1 MSNSYELPKT
11 PIPFLDGNQPFNS
24 DSTHGGEPIVV
35 KKTPNIM
42 GLQQV
47 VVKYALNVAPENF
60 QRPESWSKEDQKKF
74 FISLCMDRV
83 EGVIVIVDVENALYK
98 LQQVAPDDRVIS
110 YIYEP
115 IIEAGLEYIVL
126 DGNNRLQF
134 LINLINGTYSIP
146 EGRYGYIRDPQDHSI
161 SVFTV
166 QRNKNKFSDLPKA
179 VQRTLLNRLIIVSE
193 YTQIGYDGL
202 SEVFL
207 NTNSGVFPNAQE
219 IRNALNS
226 PWADYVRSLRSE
238 IPELLG
244 HMFKNFKKRYCG
256 DDWIVD
262 CLDFALNVRTE
273 QRNDK
278 DEVINVTYSP
288 ISQTTKTKLYKSDF
302 LSSAEQIRIRDTFID
317 LASFLSQLIDEK
329 ITKEDKKLLK
339 RKSLIQNLFY
349 LMYNGLTTYEQF
361 QQAVELHDKAYFDKK
376 NTFYPNWS
384 DAKDDQQY
392 DDLTF
397 KNACEGSR
405 AINMEFRCLQLGQIL
420 PKVLGSELSEAFD
433 LN

>member
-1 MSNSYELPKT
+1 MSNSYELPKS
-11 PIPFLDGNQPFNS
+11 PIPFLDGHQPLNL
-24 DSTHGGEPIVV
+24 DHAHGGEPIVV

-60 QRPESWSKEDQKKF
+60 QRPESWSKDDQKAF

-98 LQQVAPDDRVIS
+98 LQQVAPDDRAIS
-110 YIYEP
+110 NIFNP
-115 IIEAGLEYIVL
+115 IQEAGLEYIIL

-134 LINLINGTYSIP
+134 LINLINDIYSIP

-166 QRNKNKFSDLPKA
+166 KRNKNKFSDLPKP

-226 PWADYVRSLRSE
+226 PWADYVRALRSE
-238 IPELLG
+238 IPQLLG

-262 CLDFALNVRTE
+262 CLDFVLNVKTDE
-273 QRNDK
+273 RNDE
-278 DEVINVTYSP
+278 DEVINTTYSP
-288 ISQTTKTKLYKSDF
+288 ITQSSKTKLYKSDF
-302 LSSAEQIRIRDTFID
+302 PTPAEQVRIKDTFID
-317 LASFLSQLIDEK
+317 LASFVDQMIDEK

-339 RKSLIQNLFY
+339 RKALLQNLFY
-349 LMYNGLTTYEQF
+349 MMYHGLTTYEQV

-376 NTFYPNWS
+376 NVFYPNWS
-384 DAKDDQQY
+384 DADTDKQF

-405 AINMEFRCLQLGQIL
+405 AINMEFRCLQLTKIISEVMGT
-420 PKVLGSELSEAFD
+420 ELSKAFN
-433 LN
+433 L

>member
-1 MSNSYELPKT
+1 MSNSYELPKS
-11 PIPFLDGNQPFNS
+11 PIPFLDGHQPLNL
-24 DSTHGGEPIVV
+24 DPARGGEPIVV

-60 QRPESWSKEDQKKF
+60 QRPESWSKDDQKKF

-98 LQQVAPDDRVIS
+98 LQQVAPDDRAIS
-110 YIYEP
+110 NIYEP
-115 IIEAGLEYIVL
+115 ILEAGLEYIVL

-134 LINLINGTYSIP
+134 LINLINGIYSIP

-166 QRNKNKFSDLPKA
+166 KRNKNKFTDLPKP
-179 VQRTLLNRLIIVSE
+179 VQRTLLNRLIIISE

-202 SEVFL
+202 SDVFL
-207 NTNSGVFPNAQE
+207 NTNSGVFPNPQE

-226 PWADYVRSLRSE
+226 PWADFVRSLRSE
-238 IPELLG
+238 MPQLLG

-262 CLDFALNVRTE
+262 CLDFVLNVADIDPDGVEDTR
-273 QRNDK
+273 
-278 DEVINVTYSP
+278 YSP
-288 ISQTTKTKLYKSDF
+288 ISQSSKTNLYRSDF
-302 LSSAEQIRIRDTFID
+302 LSSAEQIKIRDTFID
-317 LASFLSQLIDEK
+317 LASFLDQMIDEQ

-349 LMYNGLTTYEQF
+349 MMYNGLTTYEQV

-376 NTFYPNWS
+376 NVFYPNWS
-384 DAKDDQQY
+384 DAKEDKQF

-405 AINMEFRCLQLGQIL
+405 GINMEFRCLQLSKIL
-420 PKVLGSELSEAFD
+420 SQVLGTELNKA
-433 LN
+433 LNL

>member
-1 MSNSYELPKT
+1 MSNSYELPKS
-11 PIPFLDGNQPFNS
+11 PIPFLDGHQPLNL
-24 DSTHGGEPIVV
+24 DPARGGEPIVV

-60 QRPESWSKEDQKKF
+60 QRPESWSKEDQKAF

-98 LQQVAPDDRVIS
+98 LQQVAPDDRAIS
-110 YIYEP
+110 NIYEP
-115 IIEAGLEYIVL
+115 ILEAGLEYIVL

-134 LINLINGTYSIP
+134 LINLINGIYSIP

-166 QRNKNKFSDLPKA
+166 KRNKNKFSDLPKP
-179 VQRTLLNRLIIVSE
+179 VQRTLLNRLIIISE

-207 NTNSGVFPNAQE
+207 NTNSGVFPNPQE

-226 PWADYVRSLRSE
+226 PWADFVRTLRSE
-238 IPELLG
+238 MPQLLG

-262 CLDFALNVRTE
+262 CLDFVLNVADVDPEGEKET
-273 QRNDK
+273 
-278 DEVINVTYSP
+278 TYSP
-288 ISQTTKTKLYKSDF
+288 ISQSSKTKLYKSDF

-317 LASFLSQLIDEK
+317 LASFLDQMIDEK

-349 LMYNGLTTYEQF
+349 MMYNGLTTYEQI
-361 QQAVELHDKAYFDKK
+361 QEAVELHDKAYFDKK

-384 DAKDDQQY
+384 NAHDDLQF

-405 AINMEFRCLQLGQIL
+405 AINMEFRCLQLSKIISQ
-420 PKVLGSELSEAFD
+420 VLGTELNKA
-433 LN
+433 LNL

>member
-1 MSNSYELPKT
+1 MSNSYELPKS
-11 PIPFLDGNQPFNS
+11 PIPFLDGHQPLNL
-24 DSTHGGEPIVV
+24 DPARGGEPIVV

-60 QRPESWSKEDQKKF
+60 QRPESWSKEDQKAF

-98 LQQVAPDDRVIS
+98 LQQVAPDDRAIS
-110 YIYEP
+110 NIYEP
-115 IIEAGLEYIVL
+115 ILEAGLEYIVL

-134 LINLINGTYSIP
+134 LINLINDIYSIP

-166 QRNKNKFSDLPKA
+166 KRNKNKFSDLPKP
-179 VQRTLLNRLIIVSE
+179 VQRTLLNRLIIISE

-238 IPELLG
+238 IPQLLG

-262 CLDFALNVRTE
+262 CLDFVLNVADVDPDGVKETA
-273 QRNDK
+273 
-278 DEVINVTYSP
+278 YYP
-288 ISQTTKTKLYKSDF
+288 ITQTSKTKLYKGDF
-302 LSSAEQIRIRDTFID
+302 LSAAEQIRIRDTFID
-317 LASFLSQLIDEK
+317 LASFLDQLIDEK

-339 RKSLIQNLFY
+339 RKSLIQNLFF
-349 LMYNGLTTYEQF
+349 MIYNGLTTYEQV
-361 QQAVELHDKAYFDKK
+361 QAAVELHDKAYFDKK

-384 DAKDDQQY
+384 DAETDKQF

-405 AINMEFRCLQLGQIL
+405 AINMEFRYLQLTKIMSE
-420 PKVLGSELSEAFD
+420 VLGTELNKAFN
-433 LN
+433 L

>member
-1 MSNSYELPKT
+1 MSNSYELPKS
-11 PIPFLDGNQPFNS
+11 PIPFLDGHQPLNL
-24 DSTHGGEPIVV
+24 DPARGGEPIVV

-60 QRPESWSKEDQKKF
+60 QRPESWSKDDQKKF

-98 LQQVAPDDRVIS
+98 LQQVAPDDRAIS
-110 YIYEP
+110 NIYEP
-115 IIEAGLEYIVL
+115 ILEAGLEYIVL

-134 LINLINGTYSIP
+134 LINLINGIYSIP

-166 QRNKNKFSDLPKA
+166 KRNKNKFTDLPKP
-179 VQRTLLNRLIIVSE
+179 VQRTLLNRLIIISE

-202 SEVFL
+202 SDVFL

-226 PWADYVRSLRSE
+226 PWADFVRSLRSE
-238 IPELLG
+238 MPQLLG

-262 CLDFALNVRTE
+262 CLDFVLNVADIDPDGVEDTR
-273 QRNDK
+273 
-278 DEVINVTYSP
+278 YSP
-288 ISQTTKTKLYKSDF
+288 ISQSSKTNLYKSDF
-302 LSSAEQIRIRDTFID
+302 LSSAEQIKIRDTFID
-317 LASFLSQLIDEK
+317 LASFLDQMIDEQ

-349 LMYNGLTTYEQF
+349 MMYNGLTTYEQV

-376 NTFYPNWS
+376 NVFYPNWS
-384 DAKDDQQY
+384 DAKEDKQF

-405 AINMEFRCLQLGQIL
+405 GINMEFRCLQLSKIL
-420 PKVLGSELSEAFD
+420 SQVLGTELNKA
-433 LN
+433 LNL

>member
-1 MSNSYELPKT
+1 MSNSYELPKS
-11 PIPFLDGNQPFNS
+11 PIPFLDGHQPLNL
-24 DSTHGGEPIVV
+24 DPARGGEPIVV

-60 QRPESWSKEDQKKF
+60 QRPESWSKDDQKAF

-98 LQQVAPDDRVIS
+98 LQQVAPDDRAIS
-110 YIYEP
+110 NIYEP
-115 IIEAGLEYIVL
+115 ILEAGLEYIVL

-134 LINLINGTYSIP
+134 LINLINGNYSIP

-166 QRNKNKFSDLPKA
+166 KRNKNKFSDLPKP
-179 VQRTLLNRLIIVSE
+179 VQRTLLNRLIIISE

-238 IPELLG
+238 IPQLLG

-262 CLDFALNVRTE
+262 CLDFVLNVKTDE
-273 QRNDK
+273 RNDE
-278 DEVINVTYSP
+278 DEVINTTYSP
-288 ISQTTKTKLYKSDF
+288 ITQSSKTKLYKSDF
-302 LSSAEQIRIRDTFID
+302 PTPAEQVRIKDTFID
-317 LASFLSQLIDEK
+317 LASFVDQMIDEK

-339 RKSLIQNLFY
+339 RKALLQNLFY
-349 LMYNGLTTYEQF
+349 MMYHGLTTYEQV

-376 NTFYPNWS
+376 NVFYPNWS
-384 DAKDDQQY
+384 DADTDKQF

-405 AINMEFRCLQLGQIL
+405 AINMEFRCLQLTKIISEVMGT
-420 PKVLGSELSEAFD
+420 ELSKAFN
-433 LN
+433 L

>member
-1 MSNSYELPKT
+1 MSNSYKLPKS
-11 PIPFLDGNQPFNS
+11 PIPFLDGHQPLNL
-24 DSTHGGEPIVV
+24 DPARGGEPIVV

-60 QRPESWSKEDQKKF
+60 QRPESWSKDDQKKF

-98 LQQVAPDDRVIS
+98 LQQVAPDDRAIS
-110 YIYEP
+110 NIYEP
-115 IIEAGLEYIVL
+115 ILEAGLEYIVL

-134 LINLINGTYSIP
+134 LINLINGIYSIP

-166 QRNKNKFSDLPKA
+166 KRNKNKFTDLPKP
-179 VQRTLLNRLIIVSE
+179 VQRTLLNRLIIISE

-202 SEVFL
+202 SDVFL
-207 NTNSGVFPNAQE
+207 NTNSGVFPNPQE

-226 PWADYVRSLRSE
+226 PWADFVRSLRSE
-238 IPELLG
+238 MPQLLG

-262 CLDFALNVRTE
+262 CLDFVLNVADIDPDGVEDTRYSA
-273 QRNDK
+273 
-278 DEVINVTYSP
+278 VTQS
-288 ISQTTKTKLYKSDF
+288 SKTKLYESDF

-317 LASFLSQLIDEK
+317 LASFLDQMIDEQ

-349 LMYNGLTTYEQF
+349 MMYNGLTTYEQV

-376 NTFYPNWS
+376 NVFYPNWS
-384 DAKDDQQY
+384 DAKEDKQF

-405 AINMEFRCLQLGQIL
+405 GINMEFRCLQLSKIL
-420 PKVLGSELSEAFD
+420 SQVLGTELNKA
-433 LN
+433 LNL

>member
-1 MSNSYELPKT
+1 MSNSYELPKS
-11 PIPFLDGNQPFNS
+11 PIPFLDGHQPLNL
-24 DSTHGGEPIVV
+24 DHAHGGEPIVV

-60 QRPESWSKEDQKKF
+60 QRPESWSKDDQKAF

-98 LQQVAPDDRVIS
+98 LQQVAPDDRAIS
-110 YIYEP
+110 NIYEP
-115 IIEAGLEYIVL
+115 ILEAGLEYIVL

-134 LINLINGTYSIP
+134 LINLINGIYSIP

-166 QRNKNKFSDLPKA
+166 KRNKNKFSDLPKP
-179 VQRTLLNRLIIVSE
+179 VQRTLLNRLIIISE

-207 NTNSGVFPNAQE
+207 NTTSGVFPNAQE

-238 IPELLG
+238 IPQLLG

-262 CLDFALNVRTE
+262 CLDFVLNVADVDPDGVKETA
-273 QRNDK
+273 
-278 DEVINVTYSP
+278 YYP
-288 ISQTTKTKLYKSDF
+288 ITQTSKTKLYKSDF
-302 LSSAEQIRIRDTFID
+302 LSAAEQIRIRDTFID
-317 LASFLSQLIDEK
+317 LASFLDQLIDEK

-339 RKSLIQNLFY
+339 RKSLIQNLFF
-349 LMYNGLTTYEQF
+349 MIYNGLTTYEQV
-361 QQAVELHDKAYFDKK
+361 QAAVELHDKAYFDKK

-384 DAKDDQQY
+384 DAETDKQF

-405 AINMEFRCLQLGQIL
+405 SINMEFRYLQLTKIMSEVMGT
-420 PKVLGSELSEAFD
+420 ELSKAFN
-433 LN
+433 L

>member
-1 MSNSYELPKT
+1 MSNSYELPKS
-11 PIPFLDGNQPFNS
+11 PIPFLDGHQPLNL
-24 DSTHGGEPIVV
+24 DPARGGEPIVV

-60 QRPESWSKEDQKKF
+60 QRPESWSKEDQKAF

-98 LQQVAPDDRVIS
+98 LQQVAPDDRAIS
-110 YIYEP
+110 NIYEP
-115 IIEAGLEYIVL
+115 ILEAGLEYIVL

-134 LINLINGTYSIP
+134 LINLINGIYSIP

-166 QRNKNKFSDLPKA
+166 KRNKNKFSDLPKP
-179 VQRTLLNRLIIVSE
+179 VQRTLLNRLIIISE

-207 NTNSGVFPNAQE
+207 NTNSGVFPNPQE

-226 PWADYVRSLRSE
+226 PWADFVRTLRSE
-238 IPELLG
+238 MPQLLG

-262 CLDFALNVRTE
+262 CLDFVLNVADVDPEGEKET
-273 QRNDK
+273 
-278 DEVINVTYSP
+278 TYSP
-288 ISQTTKTKLYKSDF
+288 ISQSSKTKLYKSDF

-317 LASFLSQLIDEK
+317 LASFLDQLIDEK

-339 RKSLIQNLFY
+339 RKSLIQNLFF
-349 LMYNGLTTYEQF
+349 MIYNGLTTYEQV
-361 QQAVELHDKAYFDKK
+361 QAAVELHDKAYFDKK

-384 DAKDDQQY
+384 NAHDDLQF

-405 AINMEFRCLQLGQIL
+405 AINMEFRCLQLSKIISQ
-420 PKVLGSELSEAFD
+420 VLGTELNKA
-433 LN
+433 LNL

>member
-1 MSNSYELPKT
+1 MSNSYELPKS
-11 PIPFLDGNQPFNS
+11 PIPFLDGHQPLNL
-24 DSTHGGEPIVV
+24 DPAHGGEPIVV
-35 KKTPNIM
+35 KKTPSIM
-42 GLQQV
+42 ELHQV

-60 QRPESWSKEDQKKF
+60 QRPESWSKDDQKKF

-98 LQQVAPDDRVIS
+98 LQQVAPDDRAIS
-110 YIYEP
+110 TIFDP
-115 IIEAGLEYIVL
+115 LQEAGLEYIIL

-134 LINLINGTYSIP
+134 LINLINDIYSIP

-166 QRNKNKFSDLPKA
+166 KRNKNKFSNLPKP

-226 PWADYVRSLRSE
+226 PWADYVRALRSE
-238 IPELLG
+238 IPQLLG

-262 CLDFALNVRTE
+262 CLDFVLNVKTDE
-273 QRNDK
+273 RNDE
-278 DEVINVTYSP
+278 DEVINTTYSP
-288 ISQTTKTKLYKSDF
+288 ITQSSKTKLYKSDF
-302 LSSAEQIRIRDTFID
+302 PTPAEQVRIKDTFID
-317 LASFLSQLIDEK
+317 LASFVDQMIDEK

-339 RKSLIQNLFY
+339 RKALLQNLFY
-349 LMYNGLTTYEQF
+349 MMYNGLTTYEQV
-361 QQAVELHDKAYFDKK
+361 QKAVELHDKAYFDKK
-376 NTFYPNWS
+376 NLFYPNWS
-384 DAKDDQQY
+384 DADTDKQF

-405 AINMEFRCLQLGQIL
+405 AINMEFRCLQLTKIISEVMGT
-420 PKVLGSELSEAFD
+420 ELSKAFN
-433 LN
+433 L

>member
-1 MSNSYELPKT
+1 MSNSYELPKS
-11 PIPFLDGNQPFNS
+11 PIPFLDGHQPLNL
-24 DSTHGGEPIVV
+24 DPARGGEPIVV

-60 QRPESWSKEDQKKF
+60 QRPESWSKEDQKAF

-98 LQQVAPDDRVIS
+98 LQQVAPDDRAIS
-110 YIYEP
+110 NIYEP
-115 IIEAGLEYIVL
+115 ILEAGLEYIVL

-134 LINLINGTYSIP
+134 LIKLINGIYSIP

-166 QRNKNKFSDLPKA
+166 KRNKNKFSDLPKP
-179 VQRTLLNRLIIVSE
+179 VQRTLLNRLIIISE

-226 PWADYVRSLRSE
+226 PWADFVRTLRSE
-238 IPELLG
+238 MPQLLG
-244 HMFKNFKKRYCG
+244 HMFKDFKKRYCG

-262 CLDFALNVRTE
+262 CLDFVLNVADVDPEGEKET
-273 QRNDK
+273 
-278 DEVINVTYSP
+278 TYSP
-288 ISQTTKTKLYKSDF
+288 ISQSSKTKLYKSDF

-317 LASFLSQLIDEK
+317 LASFLDQMIDEK

-349 LMYNGLTTYEQF
+349 MMYNGLTTYEEIQE
-361 QQAVELHDKAYFDKK
+361 AVELHDRAYFDKK

-384 DAKDDQQY
+384 NADDDLQF

-405 AINMEFRCLQLGQIL
+405 AINMEFRCLQLNKIISQIL
-420 PKVLGSELSEAFD
+420 GTELNKA
-433 LN
+433 LNL

>member
-1 MSNSYELPKT
+1 MSNSYELPKS
-11 PIPFLDGNQPFNS
+11 PIPFLDGHQPLNL
-24 DSTHGGEPIVV
+24 DHAHGGEPIVV

-47 VVKYALNVAPENF
+47 VVKYELNVAPENF
-60 QRPESWSKEDQKKF
+60 QRPESWSKDDQKAF

-98 LQQVAPDDRVIS
+98 LQQVAPDDRAIS
-110 YIYEP
+110 NIYEP
-115 IIEAGLEYIVL
+115 ILEAGLEYIVL

-134 LINLINGTYSIP
+134 LINLINGNYSIP

-166 QRNKNKFSDLPKA
+166 KRNKNKFSDLPKP
-179 VQRTLLNRLIIVSE
+179 VQRTLLNRLIIISE

-238 IPELLG
+238 IPQLLG

-262 CLDFALNVRTE
+262 CLDFVLNVKTDE
-273 QRNDK
+273 RNDE
-278 DEVINVTYSP
+278 DEVINTTYSP
-288 ISQTTKTKLYKSDF
+288 ITQSSKTKLYKSDF
-302 LSSAEQIRIRDTFID
+302 PTPAEQVRIKDTFID
-317 LASFLSQLIDEK
+317 LASFVDQMIDEK

-339 RKSLIQNLFY
+339 RKALLQNLFY
-349 LMYNGLTTYEQF
+349 MMYHGLTTYEQV

-376 NTFYPNWS
+376 NVFYPNWS
-384 DAKDDQQY
+384 DADTDKQF

-405 AINMEFRCLQLGQIL
+405 AINMEFRCLQLTKIISEVMGT
-420 PKVLGSELSEAFD
+420 ELSKAFN
-433 LN
+433 L

>member
-1 MSNSYELPKT
+1 MSNSYELPKS
-11 PIPFLDGNQPFNS
+11 PIPFLDGHQPLNL
-24 DSTHGGEPIVV
+24 DHAHGGEPIVV
-35 KKTPNIM
+35 KKTPSIM
-42 GLQQV
+42 GLHQV

-60 QRPESWSKEDQKKF
+60 QRPESWSKDDQKKF

-98 LQQVAPDDRVIS
+98 LQQVAPDDRAIS
-110 YIYEP
+110 NIFDP
-115 IIEAGLEYIVL
+115 IQEAGLEYIIL

-134 LINLINGTYSIP
+134 LINLINDIYSIP

-166 QRNKNKFSDLPKA
+166 KRNKNKFSDLPKP

-226 PWADYVRSLRSE
+226 PWADYVRALRSE
-238 IPELLG
+238 IPQLLG

-262 CLDFALNVRTE
+262 CLDFVLNVKTDE
-273 QRNDK
+273 RNDE
-278 DEVINVTYSP
+278 DEVINTTYSP
-288 ISQTTKTKLYKSDF
+288 ITQSSKTKLYKSDF
-302 LSSAEQIRIRDTFID
+302 PTPAEQVRIKDTFID
-317 LASFLSQLIDEK
+317 LASFVDQMIDEK

-339 RKSLIQNLFY
+339 RKALLQNLFY
-349 LMYNGLTTYEQF
+349 MMYHGLTTYEQV

-376 NTFYPNWS
+376 NVFYPNWS
-384 DAKDDQQY
+384 DADTDKQF

-405 AINMEFRCLQLGQIL
+405 AINMEFRCLQLTKIISEVVGT
-420 PKVLGSELSEAFD
+420 ELSKAFN
-433 LN
+433 L

>member
-1 MSNSYELPKT
+1 MSNSYELPKS
-11 PIPFLDGNQPFNS
+11 PIPFLDGHQPLNL
-24 DSTHGGEPIVV
+24 DPARGGEPIVV

-60 QRPESWSKEDQKKF
+60 QRPESWSKDDQKKF

-98 LQQVAPDDRVIS
+98 LQQVAPDDRAIS
-110 YIYEP
+110 NIYEP
-115 IIEAGLEYIVL
+115 ILEAGLEYIVL

-134 LINLINGTYSIP
+134 LINLINGIYSIP

-166 QRNKNKFSDLPKA
+166 KRNKNKFTDLPKP
-179 VQRTLLNRLIIVSE
+179 VQRTLLNRLIIISE

-202 SEVFL
+202 SDVFL

-226 PWADYVRSLRSE
+226 PWADFVRSLRSE
-238 IPELLG
+238 MPQLLG

-262 CLDFALNVRTE
+262 CLDFVLNVADIDPDGVEDTRYSA
-273 QRNDK
+273 
-278 DEVINVTYSP
+278 VTQS
-288 ISQTTKTKLYKSDF
+288 SKTKLYESDF

-317 LASFLSQLIDEK
+317 LASFLDQMIDEQ

-349 LMYNGLTTYEQF
+349 MMYNGLTTYEQV

-376 NTFYPNWS
+376 NVFYPNWS
-384 DAKDDQQY
+384 DAKEDKQF

-405 AINMEFRCLQLGQIL
+405 GINMEFRCLQLSKIL
-420 PKVLGSELSEAFD
+420 SQVLGTELNKA
-433 LN
+433 LNL

>member
-1 MSNSYELPKT
+1 MSNSYELPKS
-11 PIPFLDGNQPFNS
+11 PIPFLDGHQPLNL
-24 DSTHGGEPIVV
+24 DPAHGGEPIVV
-35 KKTPNIM
+35 KKTPSIM
-42 GLQQV
+42 GLHQV

-60 QRPESWSKEDQKKF
+60 QRPESWSKDDQKKF

-98 LQQVAPDDRVIS
+98 LQQVAPDDRAIS
-110 YIYEP
+110 NIFDP
-115 IIEAGLEYIVL
+115 IQEAGLEYIIL

-134 LINLINGTYSIP
+134 LINLINDIYSIP

-166 QRNKNKFSDLPKA
+166 KRNKNKFSDLPKP

-226 PWADYVRSLRSE
+226 PWADYVRALRSE
-238 IPELLG
+238 IPQLLG

-262 CLDFALNVRTE
+262 CLDFVLNVKTDE
-273 QRNDK
+273 RNDE
-278 DEVINVTYSP
+278 DEVINTTYSP
-288 ISQTTKTKLYKSDF
+288 ITQSSKTKLYKSDF
-302 LSSAEQIRIRDTFID
+302 PTPAEQVRIKDTFID
-317 LASFLSQLIDEK
+317 LASFVDQMIDEK

-339 RKSLIQNLFY
+339 RKALLQNLFY
-349 LMYNGLTTYEQF
+349 MMYNGLTTYEQV
-361 QQAVELHDKAYFDKK
+361 QKAVELHDKAYFDKK
-376 NTFYPNWS
+376 NLFYPNWS
-384 DAKDDQQY
+384 DADTDKQF

-405 AINMEFRCLQLGQIL
+405 SVNMEFRCLQLTKIISEVMGT
-420 PKVLGSELSEAFD
+420 ELSKAFN
-433 LN
+433 L

>member
-1 MSNSYELPKT
+1 MSNSYELPKS
-11 PIPFLDGNQPFNS
+11 PIPFLDGHQPLNL
-24 DSTHGGEPIVV
+24 DPARGGEPIVV

-60 QRPESWSKEDQKKF
+60 QRPESWSKDDQKAF

-98 LQQVAPDDRVIS
+98 LQQVAPDDRAIS
-110 YIYEP
+110 NIYEP
-115 IIEAGLEYIVL
+115 ILEAGLEYIVL

-134 LINLINGTYSIP
+134 LINLINGIYSIP

-166 QRNKNKFSDLPKA
+166 KRNKNKFSDLPKP
-179 VQRTLLNRLIIVSE
+179 VQRTLLNRLIIISE

-238 IPELLG
+238 IPQLLG

-262 CLDFALNVRTE
+262 CLDFVLNVADVDPDGVKETA
-273 QRNDK
+273 
-278 DEVINVTYSP
+278 YFP
-288 ISQTTKTKLYKSDF
+288 ITQSSKTKLYKGDF
-302 LSSAEQIRIRDTFID
+302 LSAAEQIRIRDTFID
-317 LASFLSQLIDEK
+317 LASFLDQLIDEK

-339 RKSLIQNLFY
+339 RKSLIQNLFF
-349 LMYNGLTTYEQF
+349 MIYNGLTTYEQV
-361 QQAVELHDKAYFDKK
+361 QAAVELHDKAYFDKK

-384 DAKDDQQY
+384 DAETDKQF

-405 AINMEFRCLQLGQIL
+405 AINMEFRYLQLTKIMSE
-420 PKVLGSELSEAFD
+420 VLGTELNKAFN
-433 LN
+433 L

>member
-1 MSNSYELPKT
+1 MSNSYELPKS
-11 PIPFLDGNQPFNS
+11 PIPFLDGHQPLNL
-24 DSTHGGEPIVV
+24 DHAHGGEPIVV

-60 QRPESWSKEDQKKF
+60 QRPESWSKDDQKAF

-98 LQQVAPDDRVIS
+98 LQQVAPDDRAIS
-110 YIYEP
+110 NIYEP
-115 IIEAGLEYIVL
+115 ILEAGLEYIVL

-134 LINLINGTYSIP
+134 LINLINGIYSIP

-166 QRNKNKFSDLPKA
+166 KRNKNKFSDLPKP
-179 VQRTLLNRLIIVSE
+179 VQRTLLNRLIIISE

-238 IPELLG
+238 IPQLLG

-262 CLDFALNVRTE
+262 CLDFVLNVKTDE
-273 QRNDK
+273 RNDE
-278 DEVINVTYSP
+278 DEVINTTYSP
-288 ISQTTKTKLYKSDF
+288 ITQSSKTKLYKSDF
-302 LSSAEQIRIRDTFID
+302 PTPAEQVRIKDTFID
-317 LASFLSQLIDEK
+317 LASFVDQMIDEK

-339 RKSLIQNLFY
+339 RKALLQNLFY
-349 LMYNGLTTYEQF
+349 MMYHGLTTYEQV

-376 NTFYPNWS
+376 NVFYPNWS
-384 DAKDDQQY
+384 DADTDKQF

-405 AINMEFRCLQLGQIL
+405 AINMEFRCLQLTKIISEVMGT
-420 PKVLGSELSEAFD
+420 ELSKAFN
-433 LN
+433 L

>member
-1 MSNSYELPKT
+1 MSNSYELPKS
-11 PIPFLDGNQPFNS
+11 PIPFLDGHQPLNL
-24 DSTHGGEPIVV
+24 DHAHGGEPIVV

-47 VVKYALNVAPENF
+47 VVKYELNVAPENF
-60 QRPESWSKEDQKKF
+60 QRPESWSKDDQKAF

-98 LQQVAPDDRVIS
+98 LQQVAPDDRAIS
-110 YIYEP
+110 NIYEP
-115 IIEAGLEYIVL
+115 ILEAGLEYIVL

-134 LINLINGTYSIP
+134 LINLINGNYSIP

-166 QRNKNKFSDLPKA
+166 KRNKNKFSDLPKP
-179 VQRTLLNRLIIVSE
+179 VQRTLLNRLIIISE

-238 IPELLG
+238 IPQLLG

-262 CLDFALNVRTE
+262 CLDFVLNVKTDE
-273 QRNDK
+273 RNDE
-278 DEVINVTYSP
+278 DEVINTTYSP
-288 ISQTTKTKLYKSDF
+288 ITQSSKTKLYKSDF
-302 LSSAEQIRIRDTFID
+302 PTPAEQVRIKDTFID
-317 LASFLSQLIDEK
+317 LASFVDQMIDEK

-339 RKSLIQNLFY
+339 RKALLQNLFY
-349 LMYNGLTTYEQF
+349 MMYHGLTTYEQV

-376 NTFYPNWS
+376 NVFYPNWS
-384 DAKDDQQY
+384 DADTDKQF

-405 AINMEFRCLQLGQIL
+405 SVNMEFRCLQLTKIISEVMGT
-420 PKVLGSELSEAFD
+420 ELSKAFN
-433 LN
+433 L

>member
-1 MSNSYELPKT
+1 MSNSYELPKS
-11 PIPFLDGNQPFNS
+11 PIPFLDGHQPLNL
-24 DSTHGGEPIVV
+24 DPAHGGEPIVV
-35 KKTPNIM
+35 KKTPSIM
-42 GLQQV
+42 GLHQV

-60 QRPESWSKEDQKKF
+60 QRPESWSKDDQKAF

-98 LQQVAPDDRVIS
+98 LQQVAPDDRAIS
-110 YIYEP
+110 NIFDP
-115 IIEAGLEYIVL
+115 IQEAGLEYIIL

-134 LINLINGTYSIP
+134 LINLINDIYSIP

-166 QRNKNKFSDLPKA
+166 KRNKNKFSNLPKP

-226 PWADYVRSLRSE
+226 PWADYVRALRSE
-238 IPELLG
+238 IPQLLG

-262 CLDFALNVRTE
+262 CLDFVLNVKTDE
-273 QRNDK
+273 RNDE
-278 DEVINVTYSP
+278 DEVINTTYSP
-288 ISQTTKTKLYKSDF
+288 ITQSSKTKLYKSDF
-302 LSSAEQIRIRDTFID
+302 PTPAEQVRIKDTFID
-317 LASFLSQLIDEK
+317 LASFVDQMIDEK

-339 RKSLIQNLFY
+339 RKALLQNLFY
-349 LMYNGLTTYEQF
+349 MMYHGLTTYEQV

-376 NTFYPNWS
+376 NVFYPNWS
-384 DAKDDQQY
+384 DADTDKQF

-405 AINMEFRCLQLGQIL
+405 AINMEFRCLQLTKIISEVMGT
-420 PKVLGSELSEAFD
+420 ELSKAFN
-433 LN
+433 L

>member
-1 MSNSYELPKT
+1 MSNSYELPKS
-11 PIPFLDGNQPFNS
+11 PIPFLDGHQPLNL
-24 DSTHGGEPIVV
+24 DPARGGEPIVV

-60 QRPESWSKEDQKKF
+60 QRPESWSKEDQKAF

-98 LQQVAPDDRVIS
+98 LQQVAPDDRAIS
-110 YIYEP
+110 NIYEP
-115 IIEAGLEYIVL
+115 ILEAGLEYIVL

-134 LINLINGTYSIP
+134 LINLINDIYSIP

-166 QRNKNKFSDLPKA
+166 KRNKNKFSDLPKP
-179 VQRTLLNRLIIVSE
+179 VQRTLLNRLIIISE

-207 NTNSGVFPNAQE
+207 NTNSGVFPNPQE

-238 IPELLG
+238 IPQLLG

-262 CLDFALNVRTE
+262 CLDFVLNVADVDPEGEKET
-273 QRNDK
+273 
-278 DEVINVTYSP
+278 TYSP
-288 ISQTTKTKLYKSDF
+288 ISQSSKTKLYKSDF

-317 LASFLSQLIDEK
+317 LASFLDQMIDEK

-349 LMYNGLTTYEQF
+349 MMYNGLTTYEQI
-361 QQAVELHDKAYFDKK
+361 QEAVELHDRAYFDKK

-384 DAKDDQQY
+384 NAHDDLQF

-405 AINMEFRCLQLGQIL
+405 AINMEFRYLQLTKIMSE
-420 PKVLGSELSEAFD
+420 VLGTELNKAFN
-433 LN
+433 L

>member
-1 MSNSYELPKT
+1 MSNSYELPKS
-11 PIPFLDGNQPFNS
+11 PIPFLDGHQPLNL
-24 DSTHGGEPIVV
+24 DHAHGGEPIVV

-60 QRPESWSKEDQKKF
+60 QRPESWSKDDQKAF

-98 LQQVAPDDRVIS
+98 LQQVAPDDRAIS
-110 YIYEP
+110 NIYEP
-115 IIEAGLEYIVL
+115 ILEAGLEYIVL

-134 LINLINGTYSIP
+134 LINLINDIYSIP

-166 QRNKNKFSDLPKA
+166 KRNKNKFSDLPKP
-179 VQRTLLNRLIIVSE
+179 VQRTLLNRLIIISE

-238 IPELLG
+238 IPQLLG

-262 CLDFALNVRTE
+262 CLDFVLNVADVDPDGVKETA
-273 QRNDK
+273 
-278 DEVINVTYSP
+278 YFP
-288 ISQTTKTKLYKSDF
+288 ITQSSKTKLYKGDF
-302 LSSAEQIRIRDTFID
+302 LSAAEQIRIRDTFID
-317 LASFLSQLIDEK
+317 LASFLDQLIDEK

-339 RKSLIQNLFY
+339 RKSLIQNLFF
-349 LMYNGLTTYEQF
+349 MIYNGLTTYEQV
-361 QQAVELHDKAYFDKK
+361 QAAVELHDKAYFDKK
-376 NTFYPNWS
+376 NIFYPNWS
-384 DAKDDQQY
+384 DAETDKQF

-405 AINMEFRCLQLGQIL
+405 AINMEFRYLQLTKIMSE
-420 PKVLGSELSEAFD
+420 VLGTELNKAFN
-433 LN
+433 L

>member
-1 MSNSYELPKT
+1 M
-11 PIPFLDGNQPFNS
+11 
-24 DSTHGGEPIVV
+24 
-35 KKTPNIM
+35 
-42 GLQQV
+42 
-47 VVKYALNVAPENF
+47 
-60 QRPESWSKEDQKKF
+60 
-74 FISLCMDRV
+74 
-83 EGVIVIVDVENALYK
+83 
-98 LQQVAPDDRVIS
+98 
-110 YIYEP
+110 
-115 IIEAGLEYIVL
+115 
-126 DGNNRLQF
+126 
-134 LINLINGTYSIP
+134 INLINGVYSIP

-166 QRNKNKFSDLPKA
+166 KRNKNKFSDLPKP

-226 PWADYVRSLRSE
+226 PWADFVRTLRSE
-238 IPELLG
+238 MPQLLG

-262 CLDFALNVRTE
+262 CLDFVLNVADVDPEGEKET
-273 QRNDK
+273 
-278 DEVINVTYSP
+278 TYSP
-288 ISQTTKTKLYKSDF
+288 ISQSSKTKLYKSDF

-317 LASFLSQLIDEK
+317 LASFLDQMIDEK

-349 LMYNGLTTYEQF
+349 MMYNGLTTYEQI
-361 QQAVELHDKAYFDKK
+361 QEAVELHDKAYFDKK

-384 DAKDDQQY
+384 NAHDDLQF

-405 AINMEFRCLQLGQIL
+405 AINMEFRCLQLSKIISQ
-420 PKVLGSELSEAFD
+420 VLGTELNKA
-433 LN
+433 LNL

>member
-1 MSNSYELPKT
+1 MSNSYELPKS
-11 PIPFLDGNQPFNS
+11 PIPFLDGHQPLNL
-24 DSTHGGEPIVV
+24 DHAHGGEPIVV

-47 VVKYALNVAPENF
+47 VVKYELNVAPENF
-60 QRPESWSKEDQKKF
+60 QRPESWAKDDQKAF

-98 LQQVAPDDRVIS
+98 LQQVAPDDRAIS
-110 YIYEP
+110 NIYEP
-115 IIEAGLEYIVL
+115 ILEAGLEYIVL

-134 LINLINGTYSIP
+134 LINLINGNYSIP

-166 QRNKNKFSDLPKA
+166 KRNKNKFSDLPKP
-179 VQRTLLNRLIIVSE
+179 VQRTLLNRLIIISE

-238 IPELLG
+238 IPQLLG

-262 CLDFALNVRTE
+262 CLDFVLNVKTDE
-273 QRNDK
+273 RNDE
-278 DEVINVTYSP
+278 DEVINTTYSP
-288 ISQTTKTKLYKSDF
+288 ITQSSKTKLYKSDF
-302 LSSAEQIRIRDTFID
+302 PTPAEQVRIKDTFID
-317 LASFLSQLIDEK
+317 LASFVDQMIDEK

-339 RKSLIQNLFY
+339 RKALLQNLFY
-349 LMYNGLTTYEQF
+349 MMYHGLTTYEQV

-376 NTFYPNWS
+376 NVFYPNWS
-384 DAKDDQQY
+384 DADTDKQF

-405 AINMEFRCLQLGQIL
+405 AINMEFRCLQLTKIISEVMGT
-420 PKVLGSELSEAFD
+420 ELSKAFN
-433 LN
+433 L

>member
-1 MSNSYELPKT
+1 MSNSYELPKS
-11 PIPFLDGNQPFNS
+11 PIPFLDGHQPLNL
-24 DSTHGGEPIVV
+24 DPARGGEPIVV

-60 QRPESWSKEDQKKF
+60 QRPESWSKDDQKAF

-98 LQQVAPDDRVIS
+98 LQQVAPDDRAIS
-110 YIYEP
+110 NIYEP
-115 IIEAGLEYIVL
+115 ILEAGLEYIVL

-134 LINLINGTYSIP
+134 LINLINGIYSIP

-166 QRNKNKFSDLPKA
+166 KRNKNKFSDLPKP
-179 VQRTLLNRLIIVSE
+179 VQRTLLNRLIIISE

-219 IRNALNS
+219 IRNAPNS
-226 PWADYVRSLRSE
+226 PWADYARSLRSE
-238 IPELLG
+238 IPQLLG

-262 CLDFALNVRTE
+262 CLDFVLNVADVDPEGEKET
-273 QRNDK
+273 
-278 DEVINVTYSP
+278 TYSP
-288 ISQTTKTKLYKSDF
+288 ISQSSKTKLYKSDF

-317 LASFLSQLIDEK
+317 LASFLDQLIDEK

-339 RKSLIQNLFY
+339 RKSLIQNLFF
-349 LMYNGLTTYEQF
+349 MIYNGLTTYEQV
-361 QQAVELHDKAYFDKK
+361 QAAVELHDKAYFDKK

-384 DAKDDQQY
+384 DAETDKQF

-405 AINMEFRCLQLGQIL
+405 AINMEFRYLQLTKIMSE
-420 PKVLGSELSEAFD
+420 VLGTELNKAFN
-433 LN
+433 L

>member
-1 MSNSYELPKT
+1 MSNSYELPKS
-11 PIPFLDGNQPFNS
+11 PIPFLDGHQPLNL
-24 DSTHGGEPIVV
+24 DPAHGGEPIVV
-35 KKTPNIM
+35 KKTPSIM
-42 GLQQV
+42 GLHQV

-60 QRPESWSKEDQKKF
+60 QRPESWSKDDQKKF

-98 LQQVAPDDRVIS
+98 LQQVAPDDRAIS
-110 YIYEP
+110 NIFDP
-115 IIEAGLEYIVL
+115 IQEAGLEYIIL

-134 LINLINGTYSIP
+134 LINLINDIYSIP

-166 QRNKNKFSDLPKA
+166 KRNKNKFSDLPKP

-226 PWADYVRSLRSE
+226 PWADYVRALRSE
-238 IPELLG
+238 IPQLLG

-262 CLDFALNVRTE
+262 CLDFVLNVKTDDF
-273 QRNDK
+273 NDEN
-278 DEVINVTYSP
+278 EVINTTYSP
-288 ISQTTKTKLYKSDF
+288 ITQSSKTKLYESDF
-302 LSSAEQIRIRDTFID
+302 PSAAEQIRIKDTFID
-317 LASFLSQLIDEK
+317 LASFVDQMIDEK

-339 RKSLIQNLFY
+339 RKALLQNLFY
-349 LMYNGLTTYEQF
+349 MMYHGLTTYEQV

-376 NTFYPNWS
+376 NVFYPNWS
-384 DAKDDQQY
+384 DADTDKQF

-405 AINMEFRCLQLGQIL
+405 AINMEFRCLQLTKIISEVMGT
-420 PKVLGSELSEAFD
+420 ELSKAFN
-433 LN
+433 L

>member
-1 MSNSYELPKT
+1 MPNSYELPKS
-11 PIPFLDGNQPFNS
+11 PIPFLDGHQPLNL
-24 DSTHGGEPIVV
+24 DPARGGEPIVV

-60 QRPESWSKEDQKKF
+60 QRPESWSKEDQKAF

-98 LQQVAPDDRVIS
+98 LQQVAPDDRAIS
-110 YIYEP
+110 NIYDP
-115 IIEAGLEYIVL
+115 IQEAGLEYIVL

-134 LINLINGTYSIP
+134 LINLINDIYSIP

-166 QRNKNKFSDLPKA
+166 KRNKNKFSDLPKP
-179 VQRTLLNRLIIVSE
+179 VQRTLFNRLIIISE

-207 NTNSGVFPNAQE
+207 NTNSGVFPNPQE

-226 PWADYVRSLRSE
+226 PWADFVRTLRSE
-238 IPELLG
+238 MPQLLG

-262 CLDFALNVRTE
+262 CLDFVLNVADVDPEGEKET
-273 QRNDK
+273 
-278 DEVINVTYSP
+278 TYSS
-288 ISQTTKTKLYKSDF
+288 ISQSSKTKLYKSDF

-317 LASFLSQLIDEK
+317 LASFLDQMIDEK

-339 RKSLIQNLFY
+339 RKSLIQNLFFM
-349 LMYNGLTTYEQF
+349 LYNGLTTYEQV
-361 QQAVELHDKAYFDKK
+361 QKAVELHDKAYFDKK

-384 DAKDDQQY
+384 NEDVDTQF

-405 AINMEFRCLQLGQIL
+405 AINMEFRCLQLSKIISQ
-420 PKVLGSELSEAFD
+420 VLGTELNKA
-433 LN
+433 LNL

>member
-1 MSNSYELPKT
+1 MSNSYELPKS
-11 PIPFLDGNQPFNS
+11 PIPFLDGHQPLNL
-24 DSTHGGEPIVV
+24 DPAHGGEPIVV
-35 KKTPNIM
+35 KKTPSIM
-42 GLQQV
+42 GLHQV

-60 QRPESWSKEDQKKF
+60 QRPESWSKDDQKKF

-98 LQQVAPDDRVIS
+98 LQQVAPDDRAIS
-110 YIYEP
+110 NIFDP
-115 IIEAGLEYIVL
+115 IQEAGLEYIIL

-134 LINLINGTYSIP
+134 LINLINDIYSIP

-166 QRNKNKFSDLPKA
+166 KRNKNKFSDLPKP

-226 PWADYVRSLRSE
+226 PWADYVRALRSE
-238 IPELLG
+238 IPQLLG
-244 HMFKNFKKRYCG
+244 NMFKNFKKRYCG

-262 CLDFALNVRTE
+262 CLDFVLNVKTDE
-273 QRNDK
+273 RNDE
-278 DEVINVTYSP
+278 DEVINTTYSP
-288 ISQTTKTKLYKSDF
+288 ITQSSKTKLYKSDF
-302 LSSAEQIRIRDTFID
+302 PTPAEQVRIKDTFID
-317 LASFLSQLIDEK
+317 LASFVDQMIDEK

-339 RKSLIQNLFY
+339 RKALLQNLFY
-349 LMYNGLTTYEQF
+349 MMYHGLTTYEQV

-376 NTFYPNWS
+376 NVFYPNWS
-384 DAKDDQQY
+384 DADTDKQF

-405 AINMEFRCLQLGQIL
+405 AINMEFRCLQLTKIISEVMGT
-420 PKVLGSELSEAFD
+420 ELSKAFN
-433 LN
+433 L

>member
-1 MSNSYELPKT
+1 MSNSYELPKS
-11 PIPFLDGNQPFNS
+11 PIPFLDGQQPLNL
-24 DSTHGGEPIVV
+24 DPAHGGEPIVV
-35 KKTPNIM
+35 KKTPSIM
-42 GLQQV
+42 GLHQV

-60 QRPESWSKEDQKKF
+60 QRPESWSKDDQKKF

-98 LQQVAPDDRVIS
+98 LQQVAPDDRAIS
-110 YIYEP
+110 NIFDP
-115 IIEAGLEYIVL
+115 IQEAGLEYIIL

-134 LINLINGTYSIP
+134 LINLINDIYSIP

-166 QRNKNKFSDLPKA
+166 KRNKNKFSDLPKP

-226 PWADYVRSLRSE
+226 PWADYVRALRSE
-238 IPELLG
+238 IPQLLG

-262 CLDFALNVRTE
+262 CLDFVLNVKTDE
-273 QRNDK
+273 RNDE
-278 DEVINVTYSP
+278 DEVINTTYSP
-288 ISQTTKTKLYKSDF
+288 ITQSSKTKLYKSDF
-302 LSSAEQIRIRDTFID
+302 PTPAEQVRIKDTFID
-317 LASFLSQLIDEK
+317 LASFVDQMIDEK

-339 RKSLIQNLFY
+339 RKALLQNLFY
-349 LMYNGLTTYEQF
+349 MMYHGLTTYEQV

-376 NTFYPNWS
+376 NVFYPNWS
-384 DAKDDQQY
+384 DADTDKQF

-405 AINMEFRCLQLGQIL
+405 SVNMEFRCLQLTKIISEVMGT
-420 PKVLGSELSEAFD
+420 ELSKAFN
-433 LN
+433 L

>member
-1 MSNSYELPKT
+1 MSNSYELPKS
-11 PIPFLDGNQPFNS
+11 PIPFLDGHQPLNL
-24 DSTHGGEPIVV
+24 DPAHGGEPIVV
-35 KKTPNIM
+35 KKTPSIM
-42 GLQQV
+42 ELHQV

-60 QRPESWSKEDQKKF
+60 QRPESWSKDDQKKF

-98 LQQVAPDDRVIS
+98 LQQVAPDDRAIS
-110 YIYEP
+110 NIFDP
-115 IIEAGLEYIVL
+115 IQEAGLEYIIL

-134 LINLINGTYSIP
+134 LINLINDIYSIP

-166 QRNKNKFSDLPKA
+166 KRNKNKFSNLPKP

-226 PWADYVRSLRSE
+226 PWADYVRALRSE
-238 IPELLG
+238 IPQLLG

-262 CLDFALNVRTE
+262 CLDFVLNVKTDDF
-273 QRNDK
+273 NDEN
-278 DEVINVTYSP
+278 EVINTTYSP
-288 ISQTTKTKLYKSDF
+288 ITQSSKTKLYESDF
-302 LSSAEQIRIRDTFID
+302 PSAAEQIRIKDTFID
-317 LASFLSQLIDEK
+317 LASFVDQMIDEK

-339 RKSLIQNLFY
+339 RKALLQNLFY
-349 LMYNGLTTYEQF
+349 MMYHGLTTYEQV

-376 NTFYPNWS
+376 NVFYPNWS
-384 DAKDDQQY
+384 DADTDKQF

-405 AINMEFRCLQLGQIL
+405 AINMEFRCLQLTKIISEVMGT
-420 PKVLGSELSEAFD
+420 ELSKAFN
-433 LN
+433 L